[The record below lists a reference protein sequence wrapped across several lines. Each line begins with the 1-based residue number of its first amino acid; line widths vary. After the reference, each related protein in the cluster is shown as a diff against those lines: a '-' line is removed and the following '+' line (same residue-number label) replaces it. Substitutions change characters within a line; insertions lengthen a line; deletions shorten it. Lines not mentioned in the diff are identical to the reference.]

1 MLKSIK
7 MLKVIG
13 YEDKKISQDIGTYNI
28 ISQIIQYSLFHI
40 TTS

>member
-7 MLKVIG
+7 MLKVI
-13 YEDKKISQDIGTYNI
+13 EDKKKSQDVGTYNI
-28 ISQIIQYSLFHI
+28 ISQIMQYNLFPI